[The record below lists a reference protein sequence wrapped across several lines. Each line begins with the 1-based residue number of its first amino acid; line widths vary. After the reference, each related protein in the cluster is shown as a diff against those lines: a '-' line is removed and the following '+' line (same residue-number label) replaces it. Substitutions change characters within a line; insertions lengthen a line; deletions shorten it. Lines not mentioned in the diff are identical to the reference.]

1 MLTGSARTFSMEE
14 VNRYAGGRSDPAR
27 LAANFA
33 GVINPDDSR
42 NDIVIRGNSP
52 TGVLWKIDGMNH

>member
-1 MLTGSARTFSMEE
+1 MEE

-33 GVINPDDSR
+33 GWVHPMIAET
-42 NDIVIRGNSP
+42 I
-52 TGVLWKIDGMNH
+52 LWSGAILQ